1 MSNDDLVDFLQPTAG
16 AQGVLGAGVTGLS
29 ASSSSGTLEASSNLS
44 SANSA
49 NSASSVG
56 TGVDAGFP
64 STKQGTNSTNL
75 KTKQY
80 SAEKPGSN
88 ASTEPTASKIEPVT
102 LAKAQEPTVE
112 TDQMSR
118 VDLQNAVPTGAA
130 ADPTPPKI
138 PLAPMKVLQG
148 RFNPLADWLVYV
160 VIFVGGCFGTLIRYG
175 LSAGIAQPEGVLS
188 SFHIA
193 TFIANMLACFVYA
206 FVAAYISQASWLR
219 KRTRQLTSRGLGM
232 GLCGA
237 CSTMSTFALEQLT
250 SIRAGQFIG
259 YATYMLLSFICGLAM
274 AILGSQWAISIA
286 GTRQARLV
294 AKQMSNS
301 QHTAESRRSHRK
313 NHSQHSHRKS
323 NGYRENGNETLTQ
336 SNASDARAYA
346 SAPYTS
352 TSVFH
357 ASTNDSHLYASEQNT
372 SLSAPLNASEPRPI
386 TDQIPVIP
394 DPQTGEVRS

>member
-44 SANSA
+44 SAS
-49 NSASSVG
+49 SASSVG

-75 KTKQY
+75 ETKQY

-130 ADPTPPKI
+130 ADPAPPKI

-259 YATYMLLSFICGLAM
+259 YATYMLLSFICGLAV
-274 AILGSQWAISIA
+274 AILGSQWALSIA

-294 AKQMSNS
+294 AKQMSDS
-301 QHTAESRRSHRK
+301 QHTTESRRSHRK
-313 NHSQHSHRKS
+313 NHSQHSHRKG
-323 NGYRENGNETLTQ
+323 NGYREDGIETLAQ
-336 SNASDARAYA
+336 SN
-346 SAPYTS
+346 
-352 TSVFH
+352 
-357 ASTNDSHLYASEQNT
+357 ASEQNT